1 MRNTGIG
8 ARDLQKHELHA
19 RILPGASVA
28 GLSVGRPS
36 KCGRSQEGAAR
47 RWGRAFVVSCIVP
60 VGLSPTLCNRA
71 EWYLDGGASNRMC
84 LSLLSG
90 IPKEVNW
97 ALSRLVNLSDE
108 HNIRFVLATIPKLT
122 DAIFYAPEVYLKTYI
137 RNKNSFSHFC
147 PHPRVDLIRK
157 HATESMLVLRNASH
171 NDLNVA
177 HLAQDTRTMGLI
189 NDTLRL
195 PPDDEVNTEIMVYA
209 MELLQVVG
217 HHLPLPSKGRHP
229 YGNVP
234 IDALERILSTSV
246 DRTLIIHSLNVLTL
260 LMTPS
265 TIPPANTEPAYPRP
279 YAPHADSPALARVL
293 QLLALVQDHLL
304 LTSSLEFFAAYLT
317 SLSATQ
323 AFLLH
328 PDLTKTLRLLAGVL
342 RYEQKTEMQS
352 VRIGPPV
359 RTAEPEAE
367 WLPYELSEEEL
378 ARIAPMPEPERSFQW

>member
-1 MRNTGIG
+1 ME
-8 ARDLQKHELHA
+8 K
-19 RILPGASVA
+19 SVRCFMYHTYR
-28 GLSVGRPS
+28 V
-36 KCGRSQEGAAR
+36 
-47 RWGRAFVVSCIVP
+47 FFNVVI
-60 VGLSPTLCNRA
+60 T

-90 IPKEVNW
+90 IPKDVNW

-108 HNIRFVLATIPKLT
+108 HNVRFVLATVPKLT
-122 DAIFYAPEVYLKTYI
+122 DAIFYAPEVYLKSYV
-137 RNKNSFSHFC
+137 RNKNNFC
-147 PHPRVDLIRK
+147 PHPRVELIRK

-171 NDLNVA
+171 NDLNAA
-177 HLAQDTRTMGLI
+177 HLVQDPRTIGLI
-189 NDTLRL
+189 NDILRL
-195 PPDDEVNTEIMVYA
+195 PPDDEANTEIMVYA
-209 MELLQVVG
+209 MELLQVIG
-217 HHLPLPSKGRHP
+217 NHLPLPSKGRHP
-229 YGNVP
+229 YGNIP
-234 IDALERILSTSV
+234 IEVLEHMLSTSV

-260 LMTPS
+260 LMTPP
-265 TIPPANTEPAYPRP
+265 TTPPANTEPAYPPP
-279 YAPHADSPALARVL
+279 YAPRSDSPVLARVL

-328 PDLTKTLRLLAGVL
+328 PSLTKTLRLLVGVL
-342 RYEQKTEMQS
+342 RYEQKTEIQS

-367 WLPYELSEEEL
+367 WLPYELSDEEL